1 MSGPAKQDHYGSE
14 RGGQERFE
22 DHSPMWV
29 HWRHRRMKFTH
40 KGRRIT
46 LNGIQ
51 DNPSCRPISVR
62 KLQGLLKRGAVSQCV
77 QVRQIHQEHDL
88 QAITLDADPAEQT
101 PPAVQELLQEFDAL
115 FREPKELPPR
125 RACDH
130 QIPLMPGAVPVNV
143 RPYRYAPHQKTEI
156 EKQICEMMNNGIIR
170 RSTSP
175 FASPVLLVR
184 KKDGSWRF

>member
-1 MSGPAKQDHYGSE
+1 MSGPAKEDHYGSE

-88 QAITLDADPAEQT
+88 QAITLI
-101 PPAVQELLQEFDAL
+101 
-115 FREPKELPPR
+115 K
-125 RACDH
+125 
-130 QIPLMPGAVPVNV
+130 
-143 RPYRYAPHQKTEI
+143 
-156 EKQICEMMNNGIIR
+156 
-170 RSTSP
+170 
-175 FASPVLLVR
+175 
-184 KKDGSWRF
+184 